1 MFSNEVQKLHE
12 HIKEYFRFGKFQD
25 TYECFIAEINA
36 KIVSKKLDEVET
48 DYLSDKSPEL
58 IKMMKG
64 VSSNT
69 LSSQKRVQQ
78 FEELNERFLDLLAG
92 ARQIYGLTVKL
103 LNVSENE
110 KAVGS
115 CNYQDYQGKE

>member
-12 HIKEYFRFGKFQD
+12 HIKEYLRFGKFQD

-36 KIVSKKLDEVET
+36 KIVSKKLDEVDI

-64 VSSNT
+64 VSSGT

-103 LNVSENE
+103 LNISENE
-110 KAVGS
+110 KAVS
-115 CNYQDYQGKE
+115 SFRLT

>member
-1 MFSNEVQKLHE
+1 MQKLHE
-12 HIKEYFRFGKFQD
+12 HIKEYLRFGKFQD

-36 KIVSKKLDEVET
+36 KIVSKKLDEVDI

-64 VSSNT
+64 VSSGT

-103 LNVSENE
+103 LNISENE

-115 CNYQDYQGKE
+115 FRLT